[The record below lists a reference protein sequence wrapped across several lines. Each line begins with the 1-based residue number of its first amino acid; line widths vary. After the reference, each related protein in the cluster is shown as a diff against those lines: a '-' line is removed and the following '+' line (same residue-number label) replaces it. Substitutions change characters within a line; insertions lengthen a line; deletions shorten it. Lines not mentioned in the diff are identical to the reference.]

1 MNNLI
6 FTFTGA
12 AGSGKDTA
20 ATMLVEHLRKNNV
33 KVMEFAYADFLKAIC
48 ARNFG
53 YDDSDK
59 ENGRVI
65 LQTFGTD
72 IVRALD
78 PIIWVETVFSMID
91 VLRDIYDIFVITDAR
106 FENELQ
112 PHPWRIGYPIFN
124 IMVKRDVKKDRL
136 KEDAQNHVSEE
147 LGNSTD
153 LSRFHYVIDNNGTIE
168 DLQKKIEE
176 VYSDVSKAREDFLQ
190 QLKEEQ
196 KAVDEKAKTWKDL
209 AV

>member
-1 MNNLI
+1 MNNLV

-20 ATMLVEHLRKNNV
+20 AEMLVEYLRKNNV
-33 KVMEFAYADFLKAIC
+33 KVLEFAYADFLKTIC

-78 PIIWVETVFSMID
+78 PIIWVETVFNMID
-91 VLRDIYDIFVITDAR
+91 VLRDIYDVFVITDAR

-112 PHPWRIGYPIFN
+112 PHPWRMGYPIFN
-124 IMVKRDVKKDRL
+124 IMVKRDVKEDRL
-136 KEDAQNHVSEE
+136 KDDARDHVSEE
-147 LGNSTD
+147 LGKTTN
-153 LSRFHYVIDNNGTIE
+153 LSRFHYVIDNNKTLE
-168 DLQKKIEE
+168 DLQKKVEE
-176 VYSDVSKAREDFLQ
+176 VYSDVSRARDDFLEK
-190 QLKEEQ
+190 LREEQ
-196 KAVDEKAKTWKDL
+196 QAVDEKAKTWNDS
-209 AV
+209 VV